1 MHYSGSF
8 FYRERNAFFFLARL
22 PPHLSCSLFQNLQD
36 LRVTDGKLINEYGF
50 TVIFWVHTI
59 YILSNDKLMHIPQR

>member
-50 TVIFWVHTI
+50 R
-59 YILSNDKLMHIPQR
+59 YNILGTYYLHFI